1 MRTQIW
7 MIAGAFAAFGI
18 IAWIVTG
25 FFSPAWIGLMGF
37 GVVAFVIGLLSS
49 PE

>member
-7 MIAGAFAAFGI
+7 IVAAAFAIFGV

-25 FFSPAWIGLMGF
+25 FFSPAWLGLIGF
-37 GVVAFVIGLLSS
+37 GVAGFVIGFLSS
-49 PE
+49 K